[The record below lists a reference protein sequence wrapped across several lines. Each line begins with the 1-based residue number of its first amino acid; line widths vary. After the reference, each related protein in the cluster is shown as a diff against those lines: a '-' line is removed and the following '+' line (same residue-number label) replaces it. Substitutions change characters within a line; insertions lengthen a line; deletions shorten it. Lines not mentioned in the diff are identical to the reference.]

1 MSVCREP
8 DSGRAEETEE
18 QAAEEG
24 DSGGETKGEAET
36 RGAAATA
43 AAATT
48 EQDKESGS
56 GPGGTEGRGTQSR
69 QTRQGMCPP
78 PLTSE
83 SSLQQKF
90 IFLFIRYV
98 HSFQEF
104 IWVCGFQTSL
114 DCHPLLIIVA
124 FPRTTE

>member
-1 MSVCREP
+1 MRAVVMSVCREP

-78 PLTSE
+78 PAHFRIIASAEIHFLIY
-83 SSLQQKF
+83 SLCSF
-90 IFLFIRYV
+90 I
-98 HSFQEF
+98 
-104 IWVCGFQTSL
+104 
-114 DCHPLLIIVA
+114 
-124 FPRTTE
+124 PR

>member
-78 PLTSE
+78 R
-83 SSLQQKF
+83 SLQNHRFSRNSFSYLFVMF
-90 IFLFIRYV
+90 I
-98 HSFQEF
+98 HSKNLSGS
-104 IWVCGFQTSL
+104 VVSR
-114 DCHPLLIIVA
+114 LLWIA
-124 FPRTTE
+124 THF